1 LGMQKLFVVQHAVKT
16 RLGRQKLPIGKDT
29 TETWLLARKRRE
41 GKSLRP
47 MEKSRDI
54 FPMPQ

>member
-1 LGMQKLFVVQHAVKT
+1 MQKLFVVQHAVKT
-16 RLGRQKLPIGKDT
+16 RLERQKLPIGKDT